1 MHALSHRSEIFAV
14 SCRVNIYEAAVYL
27 TVSLLSA
34 VFPVGLPG
42 MQIFT
47 GMSDSKSLN
56 ISLPGVL
63 ISSKNEHVFIR
74 DLGNLSVQI
83 IFDAWWASIHIDS
96 KPRIAWNDSRHT
108 PF

>member
-14 SCRVNIYEAAVYL
+14 SCRVNIYAAAVYL

-42 MQIFT
+42 MQIVT
-47 GMSDSKSLN
+47 AMSDSKSLN

-63 ISSKNEHVFIR
+63 ISSKNQHVFIR
-74 DLGNLSVQI
+74 DLGDLSLQI
-83 IFDAWWASIHIDS
+83 IFDAWWASIHIGS
-96 KPRIAWNDSRHT
+96 KPPIPSNDSRHT